1 MGLPLCQG
9 CGKPS
14 NMTGFFIKKAF
25 FDGWDHLWGL
35 VALNLGSLALLSA
48 FVLVPSALGIPGG
61 WLWAVLGFLA
71 LAAYHLVCSAAL
83 REAAEYRNL
92 SVRAFRDAL
101 REHGA
106 AGLAFGA
113 VLALLGVLFLTAV
126 PFYLS
131 RGGILAWF
139 AAGTLFWCSL
149 ILLLALQWFPAVR
162 ALLPGPL
169 RSSVR
174 KCFLLLADNLG
185 FSVFLFLYT
194 LAGLVLSVFSAFLAP
209 GIAGAALGT
218 VDALRLLLKKYDWL
232 EAHPGTDRRRIPWE
246 DLLEEERELIGKRTL
261 KGMIFP
267 WKE

>member
-1 MGLPLCQG
+1 
-9 CGKPS
+9 
-14 NMTGFFIKKAF
+14 MTGFFIKKAF

-35 VALNLGSLALLSA
+35 VALNLGSLVLLA
-48 FVLVPSALGIPGG
+48 VFVLVPAALGLPGG

-71 LAAYHLVCSAAL
+71 LSVYHLVSAAVL
-83 REAAEYRNL
+83 REAAEYRSL

-101 REHGA
+101 RNHGA
-106 AGLAFGA
+106 AGLVLGA
-113 VLALLGVLFLTAV
+113 VLVLVGFLFLTAV
-126 PFYLS
+126 PFYLA

-139 AAGTLFWCSL
+139 SAGTLFWCTL

-162 ALLPGPL
+162 ALLSGPL

-174 KCFLLLADNLG
+174 KCFFLLTDNLG

-194 LAGLVLSVFSAFLAP
+194 VAGLVLSVFSAFLVP

-232 EAHPGTDRRRIPWE
+232 ESRPGADRRKIPWG
-246 DLLEEERELIGKRTL
+246 DLLAEERELVGKRTL